1 MKKLLAIAAVIA
13 VFAVMIPAITLAAQ
27 GNGAG
32 LQLGN
37 RMKPANAP
45 LTATALSTEQLNRA
59 YEIVASALSTSTSN
73 LENFEEKYDVGLGA
87 IIRAQAVVTATTGV
101 TLDKVLSYMT
111 EHKLIEGLDY
121 FGVDLDK
128 FKASLQT
135 LTDKITG
142 ELTDAGI
149 NIPGL
154 RGLGKGLGLGNQWGP
169 GNMGTATPLTFAQLD
184 KVYQVVATALGT
196 STTNLDNLREK
207 YDVGLVEI
215 IKAEAIVT
223 STTGVTLEQVLSYTA
238 DHTLIQALSNFGVSQ
253 DEFETALKA
262 LTDKISAELE
272 KQELPVPGWLTHA
285 LKKDFDKGK
294 GPSFENQGKG
304 PSFENQGKG
313 RRK

>member
-1 MKKLLAIAAVIA
+1 MKKLLAITAVIVLLA
-13 VFAVMIPAITLAAQ
+13 AMIPVVTLAAQ
-27 GNGAG
+27 GNGAR
-32 LQLGN
+32 LNLGN

-45 LTATALSTEQLNRA
+45 LTATPLSTEQLNRA
-59 YEIVASALSTSTSN
+59 YQIVASALSTTTTN
-73 LENFEEKYDVGLGA
+73 LKNLEEKYDVGLGA
-87 IIRAQAVVTATTGV
+87 IIRAQAIVTATTGV
-101 TLDKVLSYMT
+101 TLDQVLSYMM

-128 FKASLQT
+128 FKTSLET
-135 LTDKITG
+135 LTDKITA
-142 ELTDAGI
+142 ELKNAGI

-154 RGLGKGLGLGNQWGP
+154 RGLGKGLGLGNRWSYR
-169 GNMGTATPLTFAQLD
+169 NTATTTPLTTVQLS
-184 KVYQVVATALGT
+184 KVYQVVASALGT

-215 IKAEAIVT
+215 IKAQAIVT
-223 STTGVTLEQVLSYTA
+223 STTGVTLDQVLSYTA

-253 DEFETALKA
+253 DKFETALKT

-272 KQELPVPGWLTHA
+272 KQGLPIPGWLTHA
-285 LKKDFDKGK
+285 LKKDFEKGK

-304 PSFENQGKG
+304 PGFENQKG

>member
-1 MKKLLAIAAVIA
+1 MKKLLAITAVIA
-13 VFAVMIPAITLAAQ
+13 LLAAMIPVVTLAAQ
-27 GNGAG
+27 GNGGG
-32 LQLGN
+32 LNLGN

-45 LTATALSTEQLNRA
+45 LTATPLSTEQLNRA
-59 YEIVASALSTSTSN
+59 YQIVASALSTTTTN
-73 LENFEEKYDVGLGA
+73 LKNLEEKYDVGLGA
-87 IIRAQAVVTATTGV
+87 IIRAQAIVTATTGV
-101 TLDKVLSYMT
+101 TLDQVLSYMM

-128 FKASLQT
+128 FKTSLQT
-135 LTDKITG
+135 LGDRIRA
-142 ELTDAGI
+142 ELEKAGI

-154 RGLGKGLGLGNQWGP
+154 RGLANGLGLGNKWGP
-169 GNMGTATPLTFAQLD
+169 GNMGTATPLTSAQLD

-215 IKAEAIVT
+215 IKAQAIVT
-223 STTGVTLEQVLSYTA
+223 STTGVTLDQVLSYTA

-253 DEFETALKA
+253 DKFETALKT

-272 KQELPVPGWLTHA
+272 KQGLPIPGWLTHA

-304 PSFENQGKG
+304 PSFGKQKG

>member
-1 MKKLLAIAAVIA
+1 MKKLLAITAVIVLLA
-13 VFAVMIPAITLAAQ
+13 AMIPVVTLAAQ
-27 GNGAG
+27 GNGAR
-32 LQLGN
+32 LNLGN

-45 LTATALSTEQLNRA
+45 LTATPLSTEQLNRA
-59 YEIVASALSTSTSN
+59 YQIVASALSTTTTN
-73 LENFEEKYDVGLGA
+73 LKNLEEKYDVGLGA
-87 IIRAQAVVTATTGV
+87 IIRAQAIVTATTGV
-101 TLDKVLSYMT
+101 TLDQVLSYMM

-128 FKASLQT
+128 FKTSLQT
-135 LTDKITG
+135 LEDRIRA
-142 ELTDAGI
+142 ELEKAGI

-154 RGLGKGLGLGNQWGP
+154 RGLANGLGLGNKWGP
-169 GNMGTATPLTFAQLD
+169 GNMGTATPLTSAQLD

-215 IKAEAIVT
+215 IKAQAIVT
-223 STTGVTLEQVLSYTA
+223 STTGVTLDQVLSYTA

-253 DEFETALKA
+253 DKFETALKT

-272 KQELPVPGWLTHA
+272 KQGLPIPGWLTHA

-304 PSFENQGKG
+304 PSFGNQKG

>member
-1 MKKLLAIAAVIA
+1 MKKLLAITAVIVLLA
-13 VFAVMIPAITLAAQ
+13 AMIPVVTLAAQ
-27 GNGAG
+27 GNGAR
-32 LQLGN
+32 LNLGN

-45 LTATALSTEQLNRA
+45 LTATPLSTEQLNRA
-59 YEIVASALSTSTSN
+59 YQIVASALSTTTTN
-73 LENFEEKYDVGLGA
+73 LKNLEEKYDVGLGA
-87 IIRAQAVVTATTGV
+87 IIRAQAIVTATTGV
-101 TLDKVLSYMT
+101 TLDQVLSYMM

-128 FKASLQT
+128 FKTSLQT
-135 LTDKITG
+135 LGDRIRA
-142 ELTDAGI
+142 ELEKAGI

-154 RGLGKGLGLGNQWGP
+154 RGLANGLGLGNKWGP
-169 GNMGTATPLTFAQLD
+169 GNMGTATPLTSAQLD

-215 IKAEAIVT
+215 IKAQAIVT
-223 STTGVTLEQVLSYTA
+223 STTGVTLDQVLSYTA

-253 DEFETALKA
+253 DKFETALKT

-272 KQELPVPGWLTHA
+272 KQGLPIPGWLTHA

-304 PSFENQGKG
+304 PSFGNQKG

>member
-1 MKKLLAIAAVIA
+1 MKKLLAITAVIVLLA
-13 VFAVMIPAITLAAQ
+13 AMIPVVTLAAQ
-27 GNGAG
+27 GNGAR
-32 LQLGN
+32 LNLGN

-45 LTATALSTEQLNRA
+45 LTATPLSTEQLNRA
-59 YEIVASALSTSTSN
+59 YQIVASALSTTTTN
-73 LENFEEKYDVGLGA
+73 LKNLEEKYDVGLGA
-87 IIRAQAVVTATTGV
+87 IIRAQAIVTATTGV
-101 TLDKVLSYMT
+101 TLDQVLSYMM

-128 FKASLQT
+128 FKTSLQT
-135 LTDKITG
+135 FEDRIRA
-142 ELTDAGI
+142 ELEKAGI

-154 RGLGKGLGLGNQWGP
+154 RGLANGLGLGNKWGP
-169 GNMGTATPLTFAQLD
+169 GNMGTATPLTSAQLD

-215 IKAEAIVT
+215 IKAQAIVT
-223 STTGVTLEQVLSYTA
+223 STTGVTLDQVLSYTP

-253 DEFETALKA
+253 DKFEKALKT

-272 KQELPVPGWLTHA
+272 KQGLPIPGWLTHA

-294 GPSFENQGKG
+294 GPGFENQGKG
-304 PSFENQGKG
+304 PGFENQKG

>member
-1 MKKLLAIAAVIA
+1 MKKLLAITAVIVLLA
-13 VFAVMIPAITLAAQ
+13 AMIPVVTLAAQ
-27 GNGAG
+27 GNGAR
-32 LQLGN
+32 LNLGN

-45 LTATALSTEQLNRA
+45 LTATPLSTEQLNRA
-59 YEIVASALSTSTSN
+59 YQIVASALSTTTTN
-73 LENFEEKYDVGLGA
+73 LKNLEEKYDVGLGA
-87 IIRAQAVVTATTGV
+87 IIRAQAIVTATTGV
-101 TLDKVLSYMT
+101 TLDQVLSYMM

-128 FKASLQT
+128 FKTSLET
-135 LTDKITG
+135 LTDKITA
-142 ELTDAGI
+142 ELKNAGI

-154 RGLGKGLGLGNQWGP
+154 RGLGKGLGLGNRWSYR
-169 GNMGTATPLTFAQLD
+169 NTATTTPLTTVQLS
-184 KVYQVVATALGT
+184 KVYQVVASALGT

-215 IKAEAIVT
+215 IKAQAIVT
-223 STTGVTLEQVLSYTA
+223 STTGVTLDQVLSYTA

-253 DEFETALKA
+253 DKFETALKT

-272 KQELPVPGWLTHA
+272 KQGLPIPGWLTHA

-304 PSFENQGKG
+304 PSFGNQKG